1 MRQKKRELLELNG
14 IDALDIINKKNPDYS
29 IIEKKIIGIWRWGYE
44 TEIIFRREKDGKFF
58 KFTYRD
64 RNEAFSYFHQMNYMP
79 ILAGEVF
86 KTKKT
91 IIVYE

>member
-1 MRQKKRELLELNG
+1 MKTKKREILELSD
-14 IDALDIINKKNPDYS
+14 IDAWNIINNKNLDYF